1 MEPNDGQAPVH
12 ISEFQR
18 SFEESSVGGA
28 DLWSFPSWSQPHP
41 DPTRMW
47 SHLVPCSHPQG
58 AEIKLAL
65 RRSRLRPTSYPDP
78 INRHLTGHPA
88 PMWQQRSS
96 TATKKIRLML
106 TCNEYMTP
114 TSASVRTGGMERNE
128 VRPPISHVVVYI
140 PCILKKSVHNYAIF
154 SSFYCSMETPTII
167 RVGTRNYITRIALY
181 HKNMYWYTC
190 ITRKVT
196 RPENDMVLV

>member
-1 MEPNDGQAPVH
+1 MRYCSIHWQYSQLVVPWY
-12 ISEFQR
+12 
-18 SFEESSVGGA
+18 SVTTY
-28 DLWSFPSWSQPHP
+28 DLPGIYIV
-41 DPTRMW
+41 RC
-47 SHLVPCSHPQG
+47 LVL
-58 AEIKLAL
+58 KLC
-65 RRSRLRPTSYPDP
+65 
-78 INRHLTGHPA
+78 
-88 PMWQQRSS
+88 Q
-96 TATKKIRLML
+96 KIRLME
-106 TCNEYMTP
+106 TCDEYMTP

-196 RPENDMVLV
+196 RPENDMVFV